1 MNLDLTKQDL
11 ENWAGFVK
19 IVRINKQRIKELQE
33 DIKLYSSVD
42 YKKESASKTPSDI
55 VGNLVVN
62 YLYRAEKLLSE
73 NQRLSEKINNIE
85 DKVDQIE
92 DSNVKIALKLRYGEG
107 LSWGDVAREI
117 NKKKEAIQMFCNR
130 FIKKMV

>member
-11 ENWAGFVK
+11 ENWAGFAR

-42 YKKESASKTPSDI
+42 YKKEISTKTPSDI
-55 VGNLVVN
+55 FCNLVVN

-92 DSNVKIALKLRYGEG
+92 NSDVKIALKLRYGEG
-107 LSWGDVAREI
+107 LSWGEVAQELD
-117 NKKKEAIQMFCNR
+117 KKENAVKNICYR
-130 FIKKMV
+130 FLIV

>member
-11 ENWAGFVK
+11 ENWAGFAR

-42 YKKESASKTPSDI
+42 YKKEISTKTPSDI
-55 VGNLVVN
+55 VSNLVVN

-92 DSNVKIALKLRYGEG
+92 NSDVKIALKLRYGEG
-107 LSWGDVAREI
+107 LSWGEVAQELD
-117 NKKKEAIQMFCNR
+117 KKENAVKNICYR
-130 FIKKMV
+130 FLIV

>member
-11 ENWAGFVK
+11 ENWAGFAR

-42 YKKESASKTPSDI
+42 YKKEIPSKTPSDI

-62 YLYRAEKLLSE
+62 YLYRVGKLLSE

-85 DKVDQIE
+85 EKIDQIE
-92 DSNVKIALKLRYGEG
+92 NSDVKIALRLRYGEG
-107 LSWGDVAREI
+107 LGWGEVAQGLG
-117 NKKKEAIQMFCNR
+117 KKTKAVFIMCSR
-130 FIKKMV
+130 FLKQN